1 MNIRVSYYVH
11 MMLEKIDLLCQS
23 DKKSIFQMP
32 VNMLV
37 QLKSYHS
44 EFLKVKLTHSDNVI
58 GSRITP
64 VCIRFN
70 RTTTG
75 LNNLYMID
83 NPCSVFDPEH

>member
-11 MMLEKIDLLCQS
+11 MTLEKIDLLCQS

-44 EFLKVKLTHSDNVI
+44 EFLKVKLTHPDNAI

-64 VCIRFN
+64 ACMCLSQTRDQYF
-70 RTTTG
+70 
-75 LNNLYMID
+75 LWHL
-83 NPCSVFDPEH
+83 